1 MNAKT
6 TSVLIIIV
14 TLALGILIGS
24 LATSAIMNN
33 RLEALQA
40 LRMQDGLA
48 RHLQRVIE
56 PTDEAQK
63 AEIRAILQ
71 QATRRQIEI
80 RRSVFEEHRTLFEE
94 MRDELD
100 TVLTAEQKENLKKWV
115 ERDRRA
121 GKVSR
126 EFMRRRSE
134 GGRFREGPPYLGI
147 PDSLSRDSLRQRRAE
162 RFRRMERLKSAEA
175 DSAAQ

>member
-6 TSVLIIIV
+6 TSAIIIIG
-14 TLALGILIGS
+14 TLVLGILIGS

-40 LRMQDGLA
+40 LRMQDGLT
-48 RHLQRVIE
+48 RYLQRIIE
-56 PTDEAQK
+56 PTDEKQK
-63 AEIRAILQ
+63 AEVRAILQ
-71 QATRRQIEI
+71 QASRRQAEI

-94 MRDELD
+94 MRNELD
-100 TVLTAEQKENLKKWV
+100 VVLTAEQKEKLKSWIAA
-115 ERDRRA
+115 DGRA
-121 GKVSR
+121 GRVSP

-134 GGRFREGPPYLGI
+134 GGRFRGHPPYLAI
-147 PDSLSRDSLRQRRAE
+147 PDSLNRDSLRERRAE

-175 DSAAQ
+175 DSTVQ

>member
-6 TSVLIIIV
+6 TSVIIIIV
-14 TLALGILIGS
+14 TLILGVLIGS

-40 LRMQDGLA
+40 LRMQDGLT

-56 PTDEAQK
+56 PTDDAQK

-71 QATRRQIEI
+71 QASRRQIEI
-80 RRSVFEEHRTLFEE
+80 RRSVFEEHRALFEE

-100 TVLTAEQKENLKKWV
+100 AVLTAEQKEKLKRWV
-115 ERDRRA
+115 EQDGRA
-121 GKVSR
+121 GRVSP

-134 GGRFREGPPYLGI
+134 GGRFRGGPPHLGI
-147 PDSLSRDSLRQRRAE
+147 PDSLSRDSLRQKRAE
-162 RFRRMERLKSAEA
+162 RIRRMERLKAAEA
-175 DSAAQ
+175 DSIVQ